1 MVSVRPRCCCCVG
14 IIIQLTRCNLSLAF
28 LLTLTMTI
36 WYRIENARRDRV
48 SNEVSRQE
56 MTEMQKALEQELADN
71 APFFRYTV

>member
-1 MVSVRPRCCCCVG
+1 MVSVRPWRDFHIGVG
-14 IIIQLTRCNLSLAF
+14 VLLTNLVPSLAF

-48 SNEVSRQE
+48 SEEVSRQE
-56 MTEMQKALEQELADN
+56 MTEMQEALEQELADN